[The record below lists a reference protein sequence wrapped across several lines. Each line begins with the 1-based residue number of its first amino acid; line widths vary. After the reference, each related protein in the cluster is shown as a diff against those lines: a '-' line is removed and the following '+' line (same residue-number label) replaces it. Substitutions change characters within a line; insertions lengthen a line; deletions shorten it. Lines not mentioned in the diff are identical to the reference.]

1 MIYRWL
7 KISIGGIVWGTNNLT
22 RDDLINRRDGMY
34 DLIID
39 TQENTAFDPDNNEWV
54 KIDGDKE

>member
-7 KISIGGIVWGTNNLT
+7 KISRDTVWGTNNLT
-22 RDDLINRRDGMY
+22 RDDLVNRRNGMY